1 MRTSAH
7 WYLCIKR
14 YYFLLY
20 HLRVCKGPPLHQAV
34 LFFTLSLSLGKLS
47 CLESFCE
54 ACADED
60 ICAPVSLHQA
70 VLSFTLS
77 LSLGKLSC
85 LESFCEACADGDICK
100 PVSLHQSVLSFTLS
114 LSLGKLSCLK
124 NLCEACADGGHLH
137 TIITTHQNIYTK
149 KKTRHRK
156 LGLPLLVILKK
167 EFISITLLY
176 AGRSVFLLS

>member
-1 MRTSAH
+1 
-7 WYLCIKR
+7 L
-14 YYFLLY
+14 
-20 HLRVCKGPPLHQAV
+20 VCKGPPLHQAV

-60 ICAPVSLHQA
+60 ICALVSLHQA

-100 PVSLHQSVLSFTLS
+100 PVSLHQAVLSFTLS

-156 LGLPLLVILKK
+156 LGLLCWLFLK
-167 EFISITLLY
+167 
-176 AGRSVFLLS
+176 RSLFQ

>member
-1 MRTSAH
+1 MQRF
-7 WYLCIKR
+7 WYAKVLLCIKR

-20 HLRVCKGPPLHQAV
+20 HLRVCKGPP
-34 LFFTLSLSLGKLS
+34 
-47 CLESFCE
+47 
-54 ACADED
+54 
-60 ICAPVSLHQA
+60 LHQA

-114 LSLGKLSCLK
+114 LSLGKLSCLESF
-124 NLCEACADGGHLH
+124 CEACADGGHLH